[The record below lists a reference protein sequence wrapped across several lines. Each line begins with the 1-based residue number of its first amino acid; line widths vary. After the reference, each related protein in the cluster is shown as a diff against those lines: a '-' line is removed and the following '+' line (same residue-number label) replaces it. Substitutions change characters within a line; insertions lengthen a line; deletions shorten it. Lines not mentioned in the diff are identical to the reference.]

1 MISITVDEFLSVYLS
16 ELFILSDS
24 ILKDCDTIFDSLSV
38 PEEGYLI
45 IVDHKNQYLINSI
58 IVSAGNIKKI
68 VKPNTSRYNKEAK
81 TSHAYRVD
89 RGKLLMNILQIS
101 GDETLFNIQVRNNIE
116 HFDERIDKLSLKK
129 QKGDEILAKK
139 RMVLYNISISS
150 RNVFYPEPYYLKAYI
165 VEEKTAIIDGK
176 TINLDTIRKEAQTL
190 RDKLSSLLKQDN
202 PGGYMIPT
210 T

>member
-1 MISITVDEFLSVYLS
+1 MIPITVDDFLSVYLS

-24 ILKDCDTIFDSLSV
+24 IIKDCDTIFDSLSI
-38 PEEGYLI
+38 PEEGYLMT
-45 IVDHKNQYLINSI
+45 VDHKNQYLINSI

-68 VKPNTSRYNKEAK
+68 VKPNTSRYNNESK
-81 TSHAYRVD
+81 TSHAHRVD
-89 RGKLLMNILQIS
+89 RGKLLTKILQIN
-101 GDETLFNIQVRNNIE
+101 GDEKLINIQVRNNVE

-129 QKGDEILAKK
+129 QKEDEKLANK

-150 RNVFYPEPYYLKAYI
+150 RKVFNPEPYYLKAYI

-176 TINLDTIRKEAQTL
+176 FINLDTIRKEAQIL
-190 RDKLSSLLKQDN
+190 REKLSSLLKQDN
-202 PGGYMIPT
+202 PGGYMIRT